1 MLFNTS
7 TIEIQNLRISVQW
20 SRWDLNP
27 QPAFT
32 GYTIQRGRLANQE
45 LQLIN
50 QPLRDNNEGKE
61 DAFAY
66 LPDQKFKLS
75 Y

>member
-1 MLFNTS
+1 V
-7 TIEIQNLRISVQW
+7 R
-20 SRWDLNP
+20 DLNP
-27 QPAFT
+27 LLTFT
-32 GYTIQRGRLANQE
+32 SYTIQRGRLANQE
-45 LQLIN
+45 LQFIN

-66 LPDQKFKLS
+66 LPDAKFIKLS

>member
-1 MLFNTS
+1 MGF
-7 TIEIQNLRISVQW
+7 E
-20 SRWDLNP
+20 
-27 QPAFT
+27 PALALT

-50 QPLRDNNEGKE
+50 QPLRDSNEGKE

-66 LPDQKFKLS
+66 LPDQK
-75 Y
+75 